1 MRQCLIITAT
11 IQPNSVMVA
20 QNDVQVRKEEYL
32 KALQFY
38 IQHYQSPIY
47 FIENSNFNFKE
58 DADFQAIFGT
68 RKVNLIQY
76 PSSTEFEKGKG
87 YQEFEILDQTIQK
100 LTNEFDEFIKVSGR
114 YIVTNFDEFKAQKN
128 NGIVMDR
135 HKKRKVAITSF
146 FSCRFKE
153 YHDYIAGSYKDVNDA
168 AGIFIE
174 HVVYQRLKN
183 INPTKIDL
191 LVKNPVY
198 EGVSGSYGGSLNRH
212 PLKMKMTNVER
223 KFLKLIGKKEFELHY

>member
-20 QNDVQVRKEEYL
+20 QNDVRVRKEEYL

-38 IQHYQSPIY
+38 IQHYQLPIY
-47 FIENSNFNFKE
+47 FIENSTFNFNE
-58 DADFQAIFGT
+58 DVDFQSIFGT

-76 PSSTEFEKGKG
+76 PASAEFSKGKG

-114 YIVTNFDEFKAQKN
+114 YIVTNFEELKAQKN
-128 NGIVMDR
+128 NGIVIDR

-153 YHDYIAGSYKDVNDA
+153 YHDYIAGSYKEVNDA
-168 AGIFIE
+168 AGVFIE
-174 HVVYQRLKN
+174 HIVYQRLKN
-183 INPTKIDL
+183 IDSKQIDL
-191 LVKNPVY
+191 FIKNPVY
-198 EGVSGSYGGSLNRH
+198 DGVSGSYGGSLNRH
-212 PLKMKMTNVER
+212 PVKMIMTNVER
-223 KFLKLIGKKEFELHY
+223 KILKLRGKKEFGLQY